1 MKKLLS
7 RLGSMLVEFNAI
19 RDFVDRHSRDEVIE
33 MVISLMPDNQQS
45 RIKDFFGR
53 FPHEDSAV
61 RNTLKLILYLSEVKK
76 IKNIDDKWID
86 ISLKFG
92 IFTNL
97 VTPQVIL
104 RSAICDEGSPD
115 NCAEICF
122 EKAVD
127 YVQIAH

>member
-1 MKKLLS
+1 
-7 RLGSMLVEFNAI
+7 MLVEFNAI

-104 RSAICDEGSPD
+104 RSAFCDEGSPD

-127 YVQIAH
+127 YVQIAHG